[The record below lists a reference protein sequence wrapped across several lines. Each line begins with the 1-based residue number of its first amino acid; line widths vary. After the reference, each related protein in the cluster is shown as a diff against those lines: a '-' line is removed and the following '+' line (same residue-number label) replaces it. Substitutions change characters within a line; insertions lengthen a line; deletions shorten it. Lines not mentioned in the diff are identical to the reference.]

1 MAVFVLIIRALSIP
15 LGGMQPEA
23 LVLIAM
29 MTAPFTLG
37 VALLATLVAAGPET
51 MVQRLR
57 SVRA

>member
-1 MAVFVLIIRALSIP
+1 MIIRALSIP
-15 LGGMQPEA
+15 LGRMQPEA